1 MASVGN
7 VFDENI
13 ETSTVSNLISSLK
26 SAFQSSYFSEVESVL
41 VTREQKLK
49 HEIEVKAKEN
59 EQLKKKNELF
69 QLERLEKLR
78 VENELKRC
86 VRECLKLRE
95 LNSRLTE
102 ELNELNDRLQ
112 GAALD
117 KQAIIE
123 LKRKNCELE
132 CSRLK
137 AETESDVYKRK
148 FEELE
153 LRVSS
158 LEKDTV
164 LLMSLDLSPSTIAR
178 VSREFL
184 GEKAVGENEKSCDK
198 LDNVQIQVGV
208 IENVPWKADGNPS
221 CLVPED
227 GGGNLKITGA
237 TCISPE
243 NMDADNVCL
252 SYGVTEEKRMSENE
266 EVESKTNSG
275 CISEKHVDL
284 VPKGPGYCHRPDE
297 NGTGSGKP
305 NKAEIVQIIDS
316 DDDSCPCEILGTEEM
331 ATTKH
336 SGQAVAENGT
346 GTGVL
351 KRKWASS
358 VNKGESGNE
367 EKDNAQDADDSCTTG
382 KHNITKLQKI
392 ICMCNSS
399 PAKNCSAAAMSYETN
414 NSGREF
420 TPSKPAFLLQ
430 FEKKMGADNKSQNQ
444 KGDPFMDGSDSSSS
458 SDSEYEWDLS
468 VDFSRMNKSWQRGQG
483 NGANKRWE
491 LEADM
496 IATFEKDGELCMEA
510 VCALYRQQ
518 TSVRKS
524 ICGSSSSENRGFN
537 KLAATRGTTLAE
549 FLIDGDPQG
558 KLKKSKTELMAYNHK
573 GLDDCRRLAIGH
585 SKQLFEIYQK
595 QEDSLFLN

>member
-237 TCISPE
+237 TCISLE
-243 NMDADNVCL
+243 NMDA
-252 SYGVTEEKRMSENE
+252 
-266 EVESKTNSG
+266 
-275 CISEKHVDL
+275 
-284 VPKGPGYCHRPDE
+284 
-297 NGTGSGKP
+297 GTDAAGSGKP

>member
-243 NMDADNVCL
+243 NMDA
-252 SYGVTEEKRMSENE
+252 
-266 EVESKTNSG
+266 
-275 CISEKHVDL
+275 
-284 VPKGPGYCHRPDE
+284 
-297 NGTGSGKP
+297 GTDAAGSGKP